1 MGSQE
6 KLDLS
11 TEGDLN
17 RSSAREDWQARQL
30 GKETRSLLDADAKV
44 FLHQALSTPCL
55 NALDAASGASLR
67 DLDGRYLLDFHGNYL
82 HQVGYGHPA
91 VVQAIHKQMDNLSFC
106 PRRYTNRPAVALAER
121 LTQLAPGRLD
131 RLLFAPGGA
140 LATGM
145 ALKIARMATGRFK
158 TISMWDSFHGASLDA
173 VSVGG
178 EAIFRNGIGPLLP
191 GAEHAPPPNPM
202 ECPWDCRAREV
213 CRLKCAE
220 YVAYMLEK
228 EGDVAAV
235 VGETVRAAPHIPPP
249 DYWKIIREACDRHGA
264 LLILDEIPHALGRTG
279 KNYTCEHFGVE
290 PDLLVIGKGL
300 GGGIF
305 PLAAVL
311 ARGDLNDAV
320 RDRAIGHYTHEKNP
334 VACAAGLAALD
345 VIEEE
350 GLLKHAET
358 MGTRL
363 LRGLEALVEKHPSAM
378 GARGL
383 GLLCG
388 LDLRDPTTGKK
399 NCDAAER
406 TMYRAMERG
415 LSFKVSG
422 GNTLTLTPA
431 LTITADEIDRALDI
445 LDASLS

>member
-1 MGSQE
+1 
-6 KLDLS
+6 
-11 TEGDLN
+11 
-17 RSSAREDWQARQL
+17 
-30 GKETRSLLDADAKV
+30 
-44 FLHQALSTPCL
+44 
-55 NALDAASGASLR
+55 
-67 DLDGRYLLDFHGNYL
+67 
-82 HQVGYGHPA
+82 
-91 VVQAIHKQMDNLSFC
+91 
-106 PRRYTNRPAVALAER
+106 
-121 LTQLAPGRLD
+121 
-131 RLLFAPGGA
+131 
-140 LATGM
+140 M

-158 TISMWDSFHGASLDA
+158 TLSMWDSFHGASLDA
-173 VSVGG
+173 ISVGG

-202 ECPWDCRAREV
+202 ECPWDCRATGA

-235 VGETVRAAPHIPPP
+235 IGETVRAAPHIPPA
-249 DYWKIIREACDRHGA
+249 DYWKIIREACDRHGT

-279 KNYTCEHFGVE
+279 KRYTCEHFGVE

-311 ARGDLNDAV
+311 AREDLNDAV
-320 RDRAIGHYTHEKNP
+320 KDRAIGHYTHEKNP
-334 VACAAGLAALD
+334 VACAAGLATLE
-345 VIEEE
+345 VIERE
-350 GLLKHAET
+350 GLLAHAEV
-358 MGTRL
+358 MGRRL
-363 LRGLEALVEKHPSAM
+363 LAGLESLVEKHPIVS

-388 LDLRDPTTGKK
+388 LELRDPETGEKAGE
-399 NCDAAER
+399 AAER

-415 LSFKVSG
+415 LSFKISG

-431 LTITADEIDRALDI
+431 LTITEEEIDRALEV
-445 LDASLS
+445 LDASLSEQRAP